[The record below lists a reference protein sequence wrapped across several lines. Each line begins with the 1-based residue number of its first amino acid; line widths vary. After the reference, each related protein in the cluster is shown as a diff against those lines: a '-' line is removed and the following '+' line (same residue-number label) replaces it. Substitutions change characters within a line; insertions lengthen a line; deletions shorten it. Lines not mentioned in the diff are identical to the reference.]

1 MQYQGVILIYLLF
14 VFLPFL
20 AAVVI
25 FTVFAR
31 KKIKADR
38 AAGILPPKKKKK
50 PTLMSRLWQYY
61 IQSRISARK

>member
-1 MQYQGVILIYLLF
+1 MNYQGVIFIYLLL

-20 AAVVI
+20 AAVVL

-50 PTLMSRLWQYY
+50 PTLVSRLWQYY
-61 IQSRISARK
+61 LQKRISARK